1 MSLVTANWKPIPRQL
16 RQFGLLCALA
26 LPALAWLWSLGSGWI
41 SALALVGAILA
52 VLSWCLPT
60 AVKPIF
66 IGLMLVT
73 LPIGWVLSE
82 LILLLVYA
90 LLFVPMGCVFR
101 CLGRDRLQRKFD
113 RQHESYWEPKSQPRS
128 VASYY
133 RQS

>member
-1 MSLVTANWKPIPRQL
+1 MSLVTANRKPTQRQL

-26 LPALAWLWSLGSGWI
+26 LPGLAWLWSLGSVWI
-41 SALALVGAILA
+41 CALAFVGVVIATLA
-52 VLSWCLPT
+52 WCLPV

-66 IGLMLVT
+66 VGLMLVA

-101 CLGRDRLQRKFD
+101 CVGRDRLHRKFD
-113 RQHESYWEPKSQPRS
+113 RQRESYWESKSQPRS